1 MGRTDARGYREVE
14 RLGRIG
20 RVVKELDGV
29 GEDGEA
35 GAVRRVGWSRSSERS
50 GKMERREKTEMRGR
64 DICILGVDTLS
75 I

>member
-35 GAVRRVGWSRSSERS
+35 VED
-50 GKMERREKTEMRGR
+50 R
-64 DICILGVDTLS
+64 DAR
-75 I
+75 